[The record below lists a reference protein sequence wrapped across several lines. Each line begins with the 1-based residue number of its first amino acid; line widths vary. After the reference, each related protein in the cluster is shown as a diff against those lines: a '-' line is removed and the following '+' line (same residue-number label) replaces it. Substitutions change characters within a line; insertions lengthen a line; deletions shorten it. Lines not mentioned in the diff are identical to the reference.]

1 MVFGGDSW
9 IDANIKASLAD
20 KHEEERETRLHGEA
34 SAVDQSLEW
43 DDVAAIVVVAAT
55 KDEWMVGR
63 LVGCD
68 VVVVV
73 LTDEELNGAVV
84 ESKRR

>member
-1 MVFGGDSW
+1 MVLGGDSW

-20 KHEEERETRLHGEA
+20 KHEAERETRL
-34 SAVDQSLEW
+34 EW
-43 DDVAAIVVVAAT
+43 DGVAAIVVVAAT

-73 LTDEELNGAVV
+73 VLTDEELNGAVV

>member
-20 KHEEERETRLHGEA
+20 KHEAERETRL
-34 SAVDQSLEW
+34 EW
-43 DDVAAIVVVAAT
+43 DGVAAIVVVAAT